1 MVAFLAMTKAW
12 ISLVEGGEGLYL
24 PNCQSNLIIA
34 PHALT
39 LLFFIYT
46 ITTAY
51 HFQTSST
58 ISCRVPR
65 LRENISQRRP

>member
-34 PHALT
+34 LHALT
-39 LLFFIYT
+39 LLVFYLHNHNSLPFSDFIY
-46 ITTAY
+46 
-51 HFQTSST
+51 H
-58 ISCRVPR
+58 
-65 LRENISQRRP
+65 